1 MKTSIIKTA
10 LIVFTVSTLFS
21 FDLPNGW
28 HKDGTNPEKYL
39 MKIVKGS
46 GKDGKNAATIK
57 SIEATNDDFG
67 TLMQM
72 SSPKKYLG
80 KQIKMTGY
88 VKSDSVNGWAGL
100 WMRVEKPGKNDF
112 LSFDNMHDRAITGIT
127 AWKKYE
133 ILLPVPS
140 NATRIAYGALLSGSG
155 QIWFDN
161 ITFEIVD
168 NEDNPP
174 EPEISNRSD
183 IYNKTEVVTDEPVN
197 LDFEN

>member
-1 MKTSIIKTA
+1 MKTSIFKKA
-10 LIVFTVSTLFS
+10 LIVLTVSTLFS
-21 FDLPNGW
+21 FDIPNGW
-28 HKDGTNPEKYL
+28 YKSGINSENYE
-39 MKIVKGS
+39 MEIAKGS
-46 GKDGKNAATIK
+46 GKDGKNAARIK
-57 SIEATNDDFG
+57 SVGATNDDFG

-72 SSPKKYLG
+72 SSPAKYLG

-100 WMRVEKPGKNDF
+100 WLRVDKPGKNEF
-112 LSFDNMHDRAITGIT
+112 LSFDNMYDRAITGT
-127 AWKKYE
+127 TEWKKYE

-140 NATRIAYGALLSGSG
+140 NASRIAYGALLSGTG

-168 NEDNPP
+168 NADNPP
-174 EPEISNRSD
+174 EPEKSNRSD
-183 IYNKTEVVTDEPVN
+183 SYNTTEVVTDKPVN